1 MLLCVDASECLSLAQ
16 TMGLIRSNGDNET
29 LPEPSVPDGLL
40 VILRLKQFDESA
52 VDIQHNLRTM
62 EANQAAAAVQEGK
75 ENRRTNYE
83 EKNRDDDDEEDDDDD
98 DTYHRKP
105 TQPLVDDV
113 TITSMRTA
121 MMFNPLKRALSNLCT
136 DDQTGS
142 QCIALFAPMGT
153 RISAA
158 ISTALISWRAALR
171 SQDIPEHRG
180 QGNKRT
186 TTSSATTITGT
197 SPNRGIESVE
207 GSVPMGILRAFVT
220 ALDTWSI
227 APADTSGP
235 GATWG
240 LGGESRPV
248 STAQIS
254 MDDLL
259 YEENIPVSSATLLAA
274 AKQSTQGGVPAS
286 GFLAMRSAHAYS
298 EAIRLHLP
306 NGGVQTYNMS
316 TNEEKLSDGNTV
328 QLVIV
333 TGQAGSGVGVL
344 ARHIRT
350 RLEES
355 SLGTV
360 GSVTVDLAAATA
372 DVAVVLGE
380 HDSDEA
386 KADDDQK
393 VSRACREAIAMAF
406 RERMQVSLTYCNT
419 PFSYS

>member
-1 MLLCVDASECLSLAQ
+1 
-16 TMGLIRSNGDNET
+16 MGLIRSNGDNDT

-40 VILRLKQFDESA
+40 VILRLKQFDESNQPS
-52 VDIQHNLRTM
+52 VDMQRTL
-62 EANQAAAAVQEGK
+62 EASQAAAAAQEGK
-75 ENRRTNYE
+75 ENRRSNYE
-83 EKNRDDDDEEDDDDD
+83 EKNHDDDDEDDDDD
-98 DTYHRKP
+98 DTYHRKRA
-105 TQPLVDDV
+105 QPLVDDI

-121 MMFNPLKRALSNLCT
+121 LMFNPLKRALSNLCT

-180 QGNKRT
+180 QGVKRAT
-186 TTSSATTITGT
+186 TTSSATSITATGT

-207 GSVPMGILRAFVT
+207 GAVPVGILRAFVT

-248 STAQIS
+248 STAQTS

-259 YEENIPVSSATLLAA
+259 YEENIPVSSATLLTA
-274 AKQSTQGGVPAS
+274 AKQSTQDGVPAS
-286 GFLAMRSAHAYS
+286 GFLAMRSVHAYS

-306 NGGVQTYNMS
+306 NGGVQTYNATS
-316 TNEEKLSDGNTV
+316 TDEKQSGAENTV

-355 SLGTV
+355 SSSLGTV

-372 DVAVVLGE
+372 DVAEVLGE

-386 KADDDQK
+386 KANDDQK
-393 VSRACREAIAMAF
+393 VSRACREAITTAF
-406 RERMQVSLTYCNT
+406 QERMKVRYPVIPQRTLSTSDNTHSLTRA
-419 PFSYS
+419 